1 MGGVRDALPFCI
13 RRLEKIVPARRTL
26 GRSTLHTE
34 GHSGRWG
41 YGFQSYDVRG
51 AACGG
56 RLRVGRHGEGEPPAA
71 HTLTPTLLPTTC
83 VVVNKL
89 VGLTLSD
96 NRGCAPPVRKCLPP
110 TAKSPQEGS
119 APRTASQTHLSR
131 LRREEASSC
140 AVRQQC
146 VTHSSPQRGTVSIPA
161 SPGCCPALHRAP
173 RSGTSLRRFRGTRER
188 LSDGRAKPDCRKVF

>member
-1 MGGVRDALPFCI
+1 MGRGVDPW
-13 RRLEKIVPARRTL
+13 KTVPDKGTDSRKTAP
-26 GRSTLHTE
+26 G
-34 GHSGRWG
+34 GAA
-41 YGFQSYDVRG
+41 RG
-51 AACGG
+51 AN
-56 RLRVGRHGEGEPPAA
+56 LPAA

-119 APRTASQTHLSR
+119 APRTASQTRLSR

-188 LSDGRAKPDCRKVF
+188 LSDRRGAAPVVGKCFSAEGLLTTTQVVGNKPSVSI